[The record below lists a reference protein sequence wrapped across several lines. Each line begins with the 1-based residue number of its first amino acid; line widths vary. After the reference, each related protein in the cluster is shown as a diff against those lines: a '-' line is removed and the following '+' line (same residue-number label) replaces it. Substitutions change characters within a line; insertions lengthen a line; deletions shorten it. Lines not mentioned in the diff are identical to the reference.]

1 MEKLP
6 RKQQQ
11 IFERLDAFRLL
22 TSIYPDEPA
31 VRKQYADML
40 HKAYCAFDDVKFRYV
55 LEPEQRA
62 QILQTFSGFAEKHS
76 QDNLLQAR
84 LLETL
89 AEAVAH
95 ETDLRGLKLL
105 IRTAHSVM
113 QRGGKN
119 LRVRKMYTGVLA
131 ATFSSPALK
140 AHRQAHFK
148 LLDELRSF
156 AEAHFIDEFTWNE
169 FARQLANVTID
180 ERFKDNLIQRDKM
193 LIELRVL
200 SDRYPAYR
208 KVRASL
214 AFALA
219 HADREENL
227 MRRDAMIHELMTLV
241 KKNPQDDEIFEHFL
255 KTLSTT
261 IQKELSINRQDM
273 ILDIFRDLVQR
284 HAELRPR
291 EVFGF
296 ALIYAIGDAEKKGL
310 RRRRD
315 RLLEEFRLLEKKH
328 PYHIR
333 LKEMIQHSGLEP
345 ARFHFLQEPA
355 PEAVEKKE

>member
-1 MEKLP
+1 MEKP
-6 RKQQQ
+6 SHKQQQ

-62 QILQTFSGFAEKHS
+62 QILQTFSGFAEKHR
-76 QDNLLQAR
+76 QDTVLQAR

-89 AEAVAH
+89 TEAVSH
-95 ETDLRGLKLL
+95 EADLRGLKML
-105 IRTAHSVM
+105 IRTARSVM

-131 ATFSSPALK
+131 ATFQSPALK
-140 AHRQAHFK
+140 NHRLAHFK

-169 FARQLANVTID
+169 FARQLASAAVD

-241 KKNPQDDEIFEHFL
+241 KKNPQDDEIFEYFL

-261 IQKELSINRQDM
+261 IQKEHSINRQDM

-284 HAELRPR
+284 HSELRPR
-291 EVFGF
+291 EVFGV
-296 ALIYAIGDAEKKGL
+296 ALLYAIGDADKKGL
-310 RRRRD
+310 HRRRD

-333 LKEMIQHSGLEP
+333 LKEMIRHSGLEP
-345 ARFHFLQEPA
+345 ARFQFLQEA
-355 PEAVEKKE
+355 DRETAEQEK